1 MDNLDK
7 CAIETLHN
15 LYEISNSQYNK
26 QDGNILYPFIIKLL
40 KYSLINPYNMI
51 RDKDI
56 RFRLLNKLSFVINDN
71 IDENKKLRVADNVLR
86 GTGYEVCRK
95 IKHDN

>member
-7 CAIETLHN
+7 CAIETLYN
-15 LYEISNSQYNK
+15 LYEISDSKYNK

-40 KYSLINPYNMI
+40 KYSLLKQYNTI

-56 RFRLLNKLSFVINDN
+56 RFKLLEKLSYIINDN
-71 IDENKKLRVADNVLR
+71 IDENKKLRVATNVLR
-86 GTGYEVCRK
+86 GTGYAVYCKNDR
-95 IKHDN
+95 